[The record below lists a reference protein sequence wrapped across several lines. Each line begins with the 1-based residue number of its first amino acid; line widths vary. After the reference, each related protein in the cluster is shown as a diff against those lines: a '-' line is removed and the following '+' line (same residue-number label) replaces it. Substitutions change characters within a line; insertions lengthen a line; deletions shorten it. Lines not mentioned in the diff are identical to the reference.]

1 MLINNYDYSPVYI
14 LPYIFDAIYN
24 DSLLLNELKEW
35 TVSDTQYEMNIDSS
49 GAAAWAVLLKN
60 LVNETFDEL
69 VVLDGSGEEIN
80 LYPGHSD
87 STIEILLTMLK
98 DPNHELWDH
107 KSTDTKENLSDL
119 LEIVFDLAE
128 TEIINLLG
136 DDPKKWEW
144 GEIHTITYSTNL
156 LGQAGIAPLTAL
168 VDIGPLSVSGS
179 ANTINATGWSFDGDY
194 SIADKFGHPSMRMI
208 VDLSNFDNS
217 MTVLPTGQSGHV
229 MSKYYDDQ
237 VENWIQNN
245 MLPQ

>member
-1 MLINNYDYSPVYI
+1 M
-14 LPYIFDAIYN
+14 
-24 DSLLLNELKEW
+24 LLNELKEW
-35 TVSDTQYEMNIDSS
+35 TVGDTQYEMNIDSS

-87 STIEILLTMLK
+87 STIEILRTMLK

-107 KSTDTKENLSDL
+107 KSTDKKENLSDL
-119 LEIVFDLAE
+119 LAIVFDLAD

-136 DDPKKWEW
+136 DNPKKWEW

-168 VDIGPLSVSGS
+168 VDI
-179 ANTINATGWSFDGDY
+179 ATGSKVVVLTSRTSCTHHYSTLSF
-194 SIADKFGHPSMRMI
+194 PT
-208 VDLSNFDNS
+208 LSFRR
-217 MTVLPTGQSGHV
+217 
-229 MSKYYDDQ
+229 
-237 VENWIQNN
+237 
-245 MLPQ
+245 

>member
-1 MLINNYDYSPVYI
+1 MGMECFSCKEGWLDSHNKGYRAQAIRRVIENKLPEKISVEDVKDMLINNYDYSPVYI

-144 GEIHTITYSTNL
+144 GEIHTITYSTIL
-156 LGQAGIAPLTAL
+156 Q
-168 VDIGPLSVSGS
+168 S
-179 ANTINATGWSFDGDY
+179 
-194 SIADKFGHPSMRMI
+194 SII
-208 VDLSNFDNS
+208 
-217 MTVLPTGQSGHV
+217 
-229 MSKYYDDQ
+229 
-237 VENWIQNN
+237 
-245 MLPQ
+245 

>member
-1 MLINNYDYSPVYI
+1 
-14 LPYIFDAIYN
+14 
-24 DSLLLNELKEW
+24 
-35 TVSDTQYEMNIDSS
+35 
-49 GAAAWAVLLKN
+49 
-60 LVNETFDEL
+60 
-69 VVLDGSGEEIN
+69 
-80 LYPGHSD
+80 
-87 STIEILLTMLK
+87 MLK

-194 SIADKFGHPSMRMI
+194 STADKFGHPSMRMI
-208 VDLSNFDNS
+208 IDLSNFDNS

-229 MSKYYDDQ
+229 MSKHYDDQ

-245 MLPQ
+245 MLPQYFGREVIEASKQSVMYLTPSP

>member
-1 MLINNYDYSPVYI
+1 
-14 LPYIFDAIYN
+14 
-24 DSLLLNELKEW
+24 
-35 TVSDTQYEMNIDSS
+35 MN
-49 GAAAWAVLLKN
+49 V
-60 LVNETFDEL
+60 TFDEV

-80 LYPGHSD
+80 LYPGDSD

-107 KSTDTKENLSDL
+107 KSTDSKENLSDL

-156 LGQAGIAPLTAL
+156 LCQAGIAPLTAL

-179 ANTINATGWSFDGDY
+179 ANTINDTGISFDGEY
-194 SIADKFGHPSMRMI
+194 SIADKIGHPSM
-208 VDLSNFDNS
+208 
-217 MTVLPTGQSGHV
+217 TVSYTHLTLPTIILV
-229 MSKYYDDQ
+229 
-237 VENWIQNN
+237 
-245 MLPQ
+245 